1 MVDLDVEAHG
11 TLTRNVEALVGRFVD
26 VSWAYRF
33 GPPAQDLVAVSLET
47 PTGELL
53 SQAFRFPAGRPLGQE
68 PASDLGLEAMF
79 ERTPEGMV
87 LRVTS
92 RRFAYGVRVA
102 VAGWGAS
109 DDAFGVEPGHARR
122 VALRPTVGAGEPPT
136 GATLRAINLRGSVHV
151 AGARG
156 RTIA

>member
-1 MVDLDVEAHG
+1 MPSAS
-11 TLTRNVEALVGRFVD
+11 RR
-26 VSWAYRF
+26 RR
-33 GPPAQDLVAVSLET
+33 
-47 PTGELL
+47 GELL

-79 ERTPEGMV
+79 ERTPEGTV

-109 DDAFGVEPGHARR
+109 DDAFGVEPGHERR
-122 VALRPTVGAGEPPT
+122 VALRPTVGAGEPPA
-136 GATLRAINLRGSVHV
+136 GATLARHQPARIGPSQVARWRRG
-151 AGARG
+151 AGR
-156 RTIA
+156 